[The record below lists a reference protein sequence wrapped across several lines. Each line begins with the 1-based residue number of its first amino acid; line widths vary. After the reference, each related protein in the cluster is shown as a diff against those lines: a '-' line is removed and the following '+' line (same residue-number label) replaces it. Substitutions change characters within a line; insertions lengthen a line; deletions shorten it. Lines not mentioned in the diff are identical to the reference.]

1 MPPSFAF
8 PAAHIKLWVPFAFTP
23 EQQTIDER
31 GNEYSDMVALLKPG
45 TTPEMLSADCAAIIE
60 QNLQVYPKFRP
71 WVESS
76 GFTGI
81 AQSFLEM
88 ETKEVRS
95 ML

>member
-1 MPPSFAF
+1 
-8 PAAHIKLWVPFAFTP
+8 
-23 EQQTIDER
+23 
-31 GNEYSDMVALLKPG
+31 MVALLKPG